1 MRRAWFWLRWAARD
15 LRERWH
21 QVAAIALTVAI
32 GTGVY
37 AGVGSMSA
45 WRQESYDESYALL
58 HAHDLRVELAEG
70 SSVARGELLAVV
82 EDFRGMEAAEER
94 LITPTQ
100 VDASRRGETILV
112 PGRLIGVDV
121 RGGGPHVDGLYV
133 TSGRMLGAADVSTP
147 AGVLEGLFVDHYALP
162 ASGTVG
168 LAGDVRLPY
177 VGSVYQPEYFMVTT
191 DEGGMLAEANFAAVF
206 VPLPVAQRIAG
217 MPGDVNDL
225 IVRLEPG
232 VDRAEARDRLVVA
245 LHDAFPSLAATVT
258 TIEDDPAYL
267 GLYGDLQND
276 KQTMGAIAILIFA
289 AAAFAAF
296 NLTSRIVEAKRRELG
311 VGMALGQPRWQIALR
326 PVLMGFEIAVLGV
339 IFGVGVGLLVGAGL
353 RAVMVS
359 LQPLPVFI
367 TSFRGWAFARAAA
380 IGLMLPILATLW
392 PVWRAVRVN
401 PIDAIRTGHLA
412 AKGVSV
418 SPWVQRLTAHGKSLN
433 LMPFRNVLRA
443 PRRTVLTAIGVGVSI
458 TALVGVVG
466 ALDSYYATIDR
477 GAAEVRTGGTDR
489 LEVDLAGVLPASDGV
504 VGALADIPGVRAT
517 AASLRIGGSLIGDG
531 GTRIDVQL
539 ELLDPDNDVWH
550 PTVSGA
556 VDAEGLPG
564 IVLAEKA
571 AADLG
576 VRPGDRITVRHPVR
590 LAGQTAFGSV
600 DEPMRVVG
608 LHPYPIRTFAYLDE
622 AEADRFGMVGAA
634 NVVQLALAPG
644 ADQDAVKR
652 AVFELPGVASA
663 QPADAT
669 VTVLQD
675 LMSTF
680 TDIFRFV
687 ELFVLALALLIAF
700 NAAAIN
706 VDERAREHAT
716 MFAFGVPPRAVL
728 RGITIEGLLVGLLA
742 TAFGVGL
749 GLLAVRWIV
758 GGAATD
764 APDLGLNVV
773 VTAGTI
779 ALAFLLGVIAVGL
792 APLFTFRRLR
802 RMDIPSTLRVM
813 E

>member
-276 KQTMGAIAILIFA
+276 EQTMGAIAILIFA

-311 VGMALGQPRWQIALR
+311 VGMAP
-326 PVLMGFEIAVLGV
+326 
-339 IFGVGVGLLVGAGL
+339 
-353 RAVMVS
+353 
-359 LQPLPVFI
+359 
-367 TSFRGWAFARAAA
+367 
-380 IGLMLPILATLW
+380 
-392 PVWRAVRVN
+392 
-401 PIDAIRTGHLA
+401 
-412 AKGVSV
+412 
-418 SPWVQRLTAHGKSLN
+418 
-433 LMPFRNVLRA
+433 A
-443 PRRTVLTAIGVGVSI
+443 P
-458 TALVGVVG
+458 
-466 ALDSYYATIDR
+466 
-477 GAAEVRTGGTDR
+477 
-489 LEVDLAGVLPASDGV
+489 SDGV
-504 VGALADIPGVRAT
+504 TRGRDDARHADPEADLPGGGDDRRRECLRRRAHGPHAGRPRPSST
-517 AASLRIGGSLIGDG
+517 LPSPRQDRAVWPRCGPGRAA
-531 GTRIDVQL
+531 
-539 ELLDPDNDVWH
+539 LDPRRS
-550 PTVSGA
+550 PT
-556 VDAEGLPG
+556 
-564 IVLAEKA
+564 
-571 AADLG
+571 
-576 VRPGDRITVRHPVR
+576 RPWTRRRSHGCCGPR
-590 LAGQTAFGSV
+590 
-600 DEPMRVVG
+600 
-608 LHPYPIRTFAYLDE
+608 
-622 AEADRFGMVGAA
+622 
-634 NVVQLALAPG
+634 
-644 ADQDAVKR
+644 R
-652 AVFELPGVASA
+652 A
-663 QPADAT
+663 
-669 VTVLQD
+669 
-675 LMSTF
+675 
-680 TDIFRFV
+680 
-687 ELFVLALALLIAF
+687 
-700 NAAAIN
+700 
-706 VDERAREHAT
+706 
-716 MFAFGVPPRAVL
+716 
-728 RGITIEGLLVGLLA
+728 
-742 TAFGVGL
+742 
-749 GLLAVRWIV
+749 
-758 GGAATD
+758 
-764 APDLGLNVV
+764 
-773 VTAGTI
+773 
-779 ALAFLLGVIAVGL
+779 
-792 APLFTFRRLR
+792 
-802 RMDIPSTLRVM
+802 
-813 E
+813 